1 MCILGA
7 FVGPRVFIGPHKL
20 HRTSEWHRAESR
32 MTEFQFQGE
41 QFDDRAAWWR
51 RHDDLSEG
59 NQSASCSAPRW
70 HKGDA
75 FGRLET
81 AASVTLQLATTST
94 ERPRYSQAQLNRR
107 ADNRLDCFNYGKKHF
122 CCYWANAAGIGWSK
136 TPAIISGTLFHQTD
150 EIALKCE
157 LLEISLIAVLRL
169 TDVFF
174 RPLVIA
180 FRIAENV

>member
-1 MCILGA
+1 MQLGWLCYAYMCILGA
-7 FVGPRVFIGPHKL
+7 FVGPRVFVGPHKL

-81 AASVTLQLATTST
+81 AASVALQLATTST

-107 ADNRLDCFNYGKKHF
+107 ADNRLDCFNYGKSIF
-122 CCYWANAAGIGWSK
+122 AAIEQ
-136 TPAIISGTLFHQTD
+136 TLL
-150 EIALKCE
+150 ALADQRLQRLFLE
-157 LLEISLIAVLRL
+157 LCSIRRMKLL
-169 TDVFF
+169 
-174 RPLVIA
+174 
-180 FRIAENV
+180 